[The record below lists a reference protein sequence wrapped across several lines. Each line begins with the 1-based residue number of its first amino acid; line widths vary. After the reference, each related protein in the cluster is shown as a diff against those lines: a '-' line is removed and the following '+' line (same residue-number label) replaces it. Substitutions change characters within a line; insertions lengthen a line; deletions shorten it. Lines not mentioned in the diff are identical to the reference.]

1 MNSSKN
7 VNLSKMNNLG
17 VISVA
22 RDRIY
27 SEDAATMLK
36 SNNSLTESF
45 FKRMQQST
53 YTTDN
58 DCILSLFNDSNLI
71 IAHFDKDAIFLLSEN
86 PIISPKEFIN
96 VIANL
101 QNCSQEMRNLIT
113 RTNRSGFSDFSLYN
127 LNINFANIEL
137 ATGMSP
143 EIVSQYLGTSENSHS
158 KEYDKIGLQY
168 DTKKGT
174 ISHIHTSQ
182 YGINL
187 LKFLNE
193 MISKN
198 PDIRLLM
205 SNVVCRERP
214 INLQQALED
223 ALGFQKK
230 SWQYQRGEGLS
241 EEDYSELLEKPIFR
255 SDDELLEAFS
265 KEKTYQLEK
274 RNSHN
279 QQHKVYP
286 AFKYVVELLEKTK
299 NVDEKYYLDW
309 WDTRD
314 SDTGTIA
321 INTALNNILKAQMR
335 ESDTNILAPRAM
347 PEVKDYMEALAQR
360 AHELSKTLIKD
371 PKIYDEQ

>member
-1 MNSSKN
+1 MNNSKN
-7 VNLSKMNNLG
+7 VNLSKMNKLG
-17 VISVA
+17 IISVA

-27 SEDAATMLK
+27 SEDAITMLK

-45 FKRMQQST
+45 FKRMQQNT
-53 YTTDN
+53 YKAGN

-96 VIANL
+96 VMANL
-101 QNCSQEMRNLIT
+101 QSCSQEMRNLIA
-113 RTNRSGFSDFSLYN
+113 RTNHSGFSDFSLYN
-127 LNINFANIEL
+127 LNINFANIKL

-143 EIVSQYLGTSENSHS
+143 EIVSQYLETSKNSHS
-158 KEYDKIGLQY
+158 KEYDNMDLQY
-168 DTKKGT
+168 DTKKAT
-174 ISHIHTSQ
+174 ISHIHTSK

-193 MISKN
+193 MISTN

-214 INLQQALED
+214 INIQQALED

-230 SWQYQRGEGLS
+230 SWQYQKGEDLS
-241 EEDYSELLEKPIFR
+241 EEDYSEFLKKPIFR
-255 SDDELLEAFS
+255 SDDEFLKAFS
-265 KEKTYQLEK
+265 KEKTYQLEQ

-279 QQHKVYP
+279 QQYKVYP
-286 AFKYVVELLEKTK
+286 AFKYVVELLGKTK

-314 SDTGTIA
+314 SDTGAIA

-335 ESDTNILAPRAM
+335 ESDANILAPRAM
-347 PEVKDYMEALAQR
+347 PEVKDYMEALTKR
-360 AHELSKTLIKD
+360 THELSKTLIKES
-371 PKIYDEQ
+371 KIYDEQ